1 MRNFR
6 DCFVIQK
13 YNDRTELFFRSKI
26 RNISNSNLI
35 LRIVSNLSKIL
46 DIIIASIEKFFPLLR
61 CKKTLTLKK
70 FFPSLRSKIRKILNL
85 ILFFCISS
93 NISKISK
100 IIIILVQKIFSI
112 KDSINDASFH
122 SIPLSISSLSFH
134 REKKQFIRS
143 QKLIHY
149 PTYSAFLS
157 ILTNFSWDSNY
168 LCLFRS
174 RTFLPFH
181 REDVNKIPAVFSPNQ
196 GTIYSVLVLLA

>member
-35 LRIVSNLSKIL
+35 LCIVSNLSKIL
-46 DIIIASIEKFFPLLR
+46 DIIIASIKKFFPLLR
-61 CKKTLTLKK
+61 CEKTLWLSKN

-100 IIIILVQKIFSI
+100 TIIILVQKFFSIISI

-143 QKLIHY
+143 
-149 PTYSAFLS
+149 
-157 ILTNFSWDSNY
+157 
-168 LCLFRS
+168 
-174 RTFLPFH
+174 
-181 REDVNKIPAVFSPNQ
+181 
-196 GTIYSVLVLLA
+196 

>member
-1 MRNFR
+1 MRNFK

-46 DIIIASIEKFFPLLR
+46 DIIIAFIEKFFPLLR

-100 IIIILVQKIFSI
+100 TIIILVQKFFSIISI

-143 QKLIHY
+143 
-149 PTYSAFLS
+149 
-157 ILTNFSWDSNY
+157 
-168 LCLFRS
+168 
-174 RTFLPFH
+174 
-181 REDVNKIPAVFSPNQ
+181 
-196 GTIYSVLVLLA
+196 

>member
-46 DIIIASIEKFFPLLR
+46 DIIIASIKKFFPLLR
-61 CKKTLTLKK
+61 CEKTLWLSKN

-143 QKLIHY
+143 
-149 PTYSAFLS
+149 
-157 ILTNFSWDSNY
+157 
-168 LCLFRS
+168 
-174 RTFLPFH
+174 
-181 REDVNKIPAVFSPNQ
+181 
-196 GTIYSVLVLLA
+196 